1 MKENAVTKPVRD
13 TFLLSLSTA
22 LATVIQALV
31 TFGLTKLIPTED
43 FGAWREFVLAAGFT
57 GRQLRL
63 GGGPRGAGGAAISG
77 GQSSL
82 CAR

>member
-22 LATVIQALV
+22 LATAIQALA

-43 FGAWREFVLAAGFT
+43 FGAWREFVLAAGSRAFSTQVRRRTPSTLVFT
-57 GRQLRL
+57 KVGKR
-63 GGGPRGAGGAAISG
+63 AA
-77 GQSSL
+77 
-82 CAR
+82 